1 MRTVRDV
8 MEEQACRRTMRRQAV
23 LARVADWAVLAV
35 VALIALMGALR
46 R

>member
-8 MEEQACRRTMRRQAV
+8 MEEQAWRRIVRRQAV

-35 VALIALMGALR
+35 VAAIALIGALR